1 MFDRRKLRIFLDE
14 LLRDMELDLTVIL
27 VEGAHDREFLRK
39 AGFGGIVVEISHR
52 PIVELAYWL
61 VEKYRERTIVILTD
75 FDEQG
80 EKKAKRLSGILSEL
94 GLRVN
99 HRYREEVR
107 RVARE
112 LGVRTIEGLARLY
125 TKPRLP

>member
-1 MFDRRKLRIFLDE
+1 MPSKRELQISLSE
-14 LLRDMELDLTVIL
+14 LLKDMELDSIVVL
-27 VEGAHDREFLRK
+27 VEGAHDRIFLRR
-39 AGFGGIVVEISHR
+39 AGFSGVVIEVSRKPMID
-52 PIVELAYWL
+52 LAYWL
-61 VEKYRERTIVILTD
+61 MEKYRKHTIVILTD

-107 RVARE
+107 RIARE
-112 LGVRTIEGLARLY
+112 LGVKTIEGLARLY
-125 TKPRLP
+125 SRL

>member
-1 MFDRRKLRIFLDE
+1 MLNKRELQVSLSE
-14 LLRDMELDLTVIL
+14 LLKDMELDSIVVL
-27 VEGAHDREFLRK
+27 VEGAHDRALLRR
-39 AGFGGIVVEISHR
+39 AGFNGVVVEVSHK
-52 PIVELAYWL
+52 PLIDLAYWL
-61 VEKYRERTIVILTD
+61 MERYREHTIVILTD

-107 RVARE
+107 RIARE
-112 LGVRTIEGLARLY
+112 LGVKTIEELSRLY
-125 TKPRLP
+125 SRL